1 MKKDLCGRLQK
12 NKDLKLIINVERLK
26 PIRYSCS
33 ADRLELVVALLRLF
47 LQSFTK
53 RRRKKVN

>member
-33 ADRLELVVALLRLF
+33 AYRLELVVALLRLF

>member
-33 ADRLELVVALLRLF
+33 VDRLELVVTLLRLF

>member
-53 RRRKKVN
+53 RRREKS

>member
-33 ADRLELVVALLRLF
+33 VGSLELVVALLRLF

>member
-1 MKKDLCGRLQK
+1 MKTDLCGRLQK

-33 ADRLELVVALLRLF
+33 VDRLELVVALLRLF